1 MVRNIV
7 AVIVGLIAGSAFN
20 MAIIMVSWM
29 LYPPPAGVDL
39 MKDPEAMKA
48 YVATLS
54 LPAIL
59 IVLVAH
65 AGGALV
71 GGLVASAI
79 ARRSPTVLGAI
90 VGGFFL
96 LGGIVNA
103 ISIPAPLWFVV
114 LDLILYVPCG
124 ILGARLIRPK
134 APA

>member
-20 MAIIMVSWM
+20 MAMIMLSWM

-90 VGGFFL
+90 VGAFFL
-96 LGGIVNA
+96 LGGIMNA
-103 ISIPAPLWFVV
+103 MSIPAPPWFVV
-114 LDLILYVPCG
+114 PDLILYVPCG

>member
-39 MKDPEAMKA
+39 MKEPAAMKA
-48 YVATLS
+48 YVATLT

-79 ARRSPTVLGAI
+79 ARRSANLLVAS
-90 VGGFFL
+90 GGGLVL

-103 ISIPAPLWFVV
+103 MSMS
-114 LDLILYVPCG
+114 
-124 ILGARLIRPK
+124 ARLLLV
-134 APA
+134 